1 MIFDVSI
8 FIILI
13 LAGVDAA
20 NEIINSQIERAIELE
35 AELNGENSRSSNS
48 GNNNNNNE
56 QQPEPP
62 SIEQTI
68 IRAKFQEELF
78 NLQYSKENN
87 NNESS
92 SSGNGQQTKK
102 SKKIRLFTKQSIA
115 EITNSLENPSTD
127 PKYYHRKKQFRLT
140 ETVPPCLV
148 KIDPPGKYDVQ
159 RLVIAAEDMFDICLK
174 IHKNVGYQGR
184 QGMEKEA
191 KKFYYNV
198 TRPIIELFLQYSSEY
213 QTKRKKTVN
222 HGLVVKPIISENFNS
237 RGQNDLVDMHSLPDG
252 EYHYILNY

>member
-35 AELNGENSRSSNS
+35 AELNGANS
-48 GNNNNNNE
+48 GNKNNNNE
-56 QQPEPP
+56 QPE
-62 SIEQTI
+62 SISLEQTI

-78 NLQYSKENN
+78 NLQYSKDN

-92 SSGNGQQTKK
+92 NSDGQQTNTNKK
-102 SKKIRLFTKQSIA
+102 KKIRLFTKQIIA
-115 EITNSLENPSTD
+115 EITQSLENPSTD

-159 RLVIAAEDMFDICLK
+159 RLIIAAEDIF
-174 IHKNVGYQGR
+174 V
-184 QGMEKEA
+184 
-191 KKFYYNV
+191 
-198 TRPIIELFLQYSSEY
+198 
-213 QTKRKKTVN
+213 
-222 HGLVVKPIISENFNS
+222 
-237 RGQNDLVDMHSLPDG
+237 
-252 EYHYILNY
+252 

>member
-68 IRAKFQEELF
+68 IRPKFQEELF
-78 NLQYSKENN
+78 YNIL
-87 NNESS
+87 
-92 SSGNGQQTKK
+92 
-102 SKKIRLFTKQSIA
+102 KKIILMRVVVVVM
-115 EITNSLENPSTD
+115 TN
-127 PKYYHRKKQFRLT
+127 
-140 ETVPPCLV
+140 
-148 KIDPPGKYDVQ
+148 
-159 RLVIAAEDMFDICLK
+159 
-174 IHKNVGYQGR
+174 
-184 QGMEKEA
+184 
-191 KKFYYNV
+191 
-198 TRPIIELFLQYSSEY
+198 
-213 QTKRKKTVN
+213 
-222 HGLVVKPIISENFNS
+222 KPIRKNQ
-237 RGQNDLVDMHSLPDG
+237 RKLGCLLKRV
-252 EYHYILNY
+252 

>member
-35 AELNGENSRSSNS
+35 AALNGENS
-48 GNNNNNNE
+48 NNNNNNE
-56 QQPEPP
+56 QQPEQL

-92 SSGNGQQTKK
+92 SSDGQQTNTKK
-102 SKKIRLFTKQSIA
+102 SKKIRLFTKKSIA
-115 EITNSLENPSTD
+115 EISNSLENPSTD

-159 RLVIAAEDMFDICLK
+159 RLVIAAEDMFDICFK
-174 IHKNVGYQGR
+174 IHINVGYQGR

-191 KKFYYNV
+191 K
-198 TRPIIELFLQYSSEY
+198 
-213 QTKRKKTVN
+213 
-222 HGLVVKPIISENFNS
+222 
-237 RGQNDLVDMHSLPDG
+237 
-252 EYHYILNY
+252 